1 MPDYNLNDW
10 QAVERAERNVAQW
23 LAERRGGEIR
33 GHLIAAVVLFPLSL
47 LATLVTATG
56 IGLIAYFF
64 GGRLLVRAPD
74 GGAGAFLVLALGL
87 LIVLA
92 AFPVQYLRWRK
103 GLTRVSLHGGGLT
116 VDDDAPPTTLL
127 IRTGESADND
137 WDVGDTLLFPATIA
151 GMGLQHVSAAFQ
163 LSRADLG
170 LIAKVLTAL
179 AHSGRR
185 TSLHDL
191 ELVVADARLPAALR
205 GLLHWPGVVWHV
217 RDQVAVAVNDEL
229 RSEIAR
235 QGGWRT

>member
-23 LAERRGGEIR
+23 LAERRGGEVR
-33 GHLIAAVVLFPLSL
+33 GHLLAASVLFPLSL
-47 LATLVTATG
+47 IAAVG
-56 IGLIAYFF
+56 IAIGFGFVGMIMGAYIF
-64 GGRLLVRAPD
+64 
-74 GGAGAFLVLALGL
+74 AFL
-87 LIVLA
+87 A
-92 AFPVQYLRWRK
+92 AAVVVVVAYPVQYLRWRK

-116 VDDDAPPTTLL
+116 VDDDVPPTTLL

-151 GMGLQHVSAAFQ
+151 GMGLQHVSAAIQ
-163 LSRADLG
+163 LSKADLG

-179 AHSGRR
+179 AHSDRR
-185 TSLHDL
+185 TSLYDL

-205 GLLHWPGVVWHV
+205 ALRHWPGVVWHV
-217 RDQVAVAVNDEL
+217 RDQVALAVNDEL